1 MDIYNKDFSGSR
13 RSLLQAATA
22 LGLGTLALG
31 TPGISLAAAGG
42 GNLQAKVN
50 AYVKAQRQKGRVTP
64 DEATSWSVYDFT
76 SGAKLVSINEDVPR
90 QAASMI
96 KPFVAQA
103 YFYRHQAAP
112 SRYPYSAEV
121 ESLMTSMIRHSR
133 NQATNELIARVSSKP
148 WSSRPKDLEH
158 LLRSE
163 GGNIFQQVEIV
174 EYIPKGGRTYRN
186 KASAHD
192 YSRFLFAMWNDRLP
206 GSEQMK
212 YLLGLPNAD
221 RIRQGTHH
229 LPDTCEVFDKT
240 GSTAHLCGNM
250 GIVVARG
257 QDGKAYPYTMIGII
271 EKQSRPS
278 SYGHWIR
285 DRGNVI
291 REVSDLTYRELRK
304 QHNLV

>member
-31 TPGISLAAAGG
+31 TPGISLAAGEG
-42 GNLQAKVN
+42 GNLQSKVN
-50 AYVKAQRQKGRVTP
+50 AYVKAQRRKGRVKP
-64 DEATSWSVYDFT
+64 DEATSWSIYDFT
-76 SGAKLVSINEDVPR
+76 SGTKLVSINEDVPR

-148 WSSRPKDLEH
+148 WSSRPKDLEQ
-158 LLRSE
+158 LLRSHA
-163 GGNIFQQVEIV
+163 GNVFRDVEIV

-186 KASAHD
+186 KASAH
-192 YSRFLFAMWNDRLP
+192 
-206 GSEQMK
+206 G
-212 YLLGLPNAD
+212 
-221 RIRQGTHH
+221 
-229 LPDTCEVFDKT
+229 
-240 GSTAHLCGNM
+240 
-250 GIVVARG
+250 
-257 QDGKAYPYTMIGII
+257 
-271 EKQSRPS
+271 
-278 SYGHWIR
+278 
-285 DRGNVI
+285 
-291 REVSDLTYRELRK
+291 
-304 QHNLV
+304 